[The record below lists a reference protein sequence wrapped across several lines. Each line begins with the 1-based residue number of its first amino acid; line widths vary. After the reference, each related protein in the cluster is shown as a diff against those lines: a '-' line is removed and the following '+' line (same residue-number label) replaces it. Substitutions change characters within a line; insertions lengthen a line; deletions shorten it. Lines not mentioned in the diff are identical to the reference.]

1 MSEANTNVSD
11 ERNRNT
17 IIIVA
22 VIVVFAIIF
31 MYFWDRQQKRA
42 FELQRLDSQ
51 MDVWEEWGPP
61 LQNRQRQNRRLN
73 PDMSGSGKG
82 TEKIL

>member
-1 MSEANTNVSD
+1 MSEANTNLSD
-11 ERNRNT
+11 ERNRNA

-22 VIVVFAIIF
+22 AIVVLAIIL
-31 MYFWDRQQKRA
+31 MYFRDRQQRRA

-61 LQNRQRQNRRLN
+61 QQQQQNRQLN
-73 PDMSGSGKG
+73 NARGTSGGR
-82 TEKIL
+82 IL